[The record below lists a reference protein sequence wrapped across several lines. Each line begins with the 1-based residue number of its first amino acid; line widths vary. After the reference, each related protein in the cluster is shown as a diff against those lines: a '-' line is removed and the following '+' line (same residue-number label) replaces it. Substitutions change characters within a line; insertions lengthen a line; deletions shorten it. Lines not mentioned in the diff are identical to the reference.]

1 MEPSGPS
8 VSARQAADA
17 LLDVQRTQHRLSI
30 LRGYEYGAPHFLLWG
45 CIWIVGFASSY
56 TFPAH
61 QGLIWLALDM
71 LGIFGGLMIVRAAP
85 IVGMHA
91 SRSWQYLAAA
101 ATLVAFV
108 AATYYVMAPHSGTQ
122 FGAFPAL
129 VMALFYVL
137 VGIWRGPR
145 WIIVGSAVGLLTLL
159 GYGLLREYF
168 MLWMAGVGGG
178 TLLLTGIWMRRA

>member
-1 MEPSGPS
+1 MEPSGSS

-17 LLDVQRTQHRLSI
+17 LLDVQRTQYRLSI

-56 TFPAH
+56 AFPGH
-61 QGLIWLALDM
+61 EWLIWLALDT
-71 LGIFGGLMIVRAAP
+71 LGIFGGLVIGRATP
-85 IVGMHA
+85 IVGMQA
-91 SRSWQYLAAA
+91 RGSWQYLAAA
-101 ATLVAFV
+101 ATIVAFV
-108 AATYYVMAPHSGTQ
+108 AATYYVMAPHSGSQ

-145 WIIVGSAVGLLTLL
+145 WIVVGSAAGLLTLL

>member
-1 MEPSGPS
+1 MERSGAS

-30 LRGYEYGAPHFLLWG
+30 LRGYEHGAPHFLLWG
-45 CIWIVGFASSY
+45 CIWIVGFATSDV
-56 TFPAH
+56 FPRH

-71 LGIFGGLMIVRAAP
+71 LGILGGFVIVRATP
-85 IVGMHA
+85 IVGMQA
-91 SRSWQYLAAA
+91 RPSWQYLAAA
-101 ATLVAFV
+101 ATIVAFM

-137 VGIWRGPR
+137 VGIWRGSR
-145 WIIVGSAVGLLTLL
+145 WIVVGSAVGLLTLL

-168 MLWMAGVGGG
+168 MLWMAAVGGG